1 MADIIIEII
10 GWIGMALILLA
21 YILLETDKIE
31 EETITY
37 NGLNIVGGLT
47 LLVNTVYN
55 QAYPAAGLNIAWAII
70 GVYGIMR
77 GMKLFKR

>member
-1 MADIIIEII
+1 MDILLVDIS

-21 YILLETDKIE
+21 YILLEMDKIE

-47 LLVNTVYN
+47 LLVNTVYYK
-55 QAYPAAGLNIAWAII
+55 AYPAAGLNIAWAII

-77 GMKLFKR
+77 GMKIFKR